1 MYCCNPAIAASN
13 NLQSEER
20 VYAFLVPLVEV

>member
-1 MYCCNPAIAASN
+1 MYCCNPAIASFN
-13 NLQSEER
+13 NLQSEEH